1 VTRLNGDPMFKLI
14 KQRRE
19 ILSKG
24 WLAFVGYTRGE
35 TVKADSVENAELS
48 ARALQRQIDPLRGR

>member
-1 VTRLNGDPMFKLI
+1 MFKLI